1 MILSSFFSCSVQ
13 LLPHLP
19 IPVPI
24 FDRRGF
30 FFQFFFFILCYFH
43 KDYIRDVW
51 LTLCLRNELSNAT
64 DGLDLLLS
72 LLAEVLGLDNGGLG
86 ELSTLGEDL
95 EVTLQS

>member
-1 MILSSFFSCSVQ
+1 MVFFFSV
-13 LLPHLP
+13 
-19 IPVPI
+19 
-24 FDRRGF
+24 
-30 FFQFFFFILCYFH
+30 FFFFILCYFH